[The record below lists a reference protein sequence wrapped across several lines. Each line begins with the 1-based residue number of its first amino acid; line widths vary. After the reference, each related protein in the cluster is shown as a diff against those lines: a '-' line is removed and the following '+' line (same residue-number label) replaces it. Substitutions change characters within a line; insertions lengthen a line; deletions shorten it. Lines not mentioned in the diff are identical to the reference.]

1 MGNDYFIGYA
11 EGNIVSILILLIILG
26 NDWLHNT
33 KQEKQIWF
41 NRTIIAH
48 ILYFTSDIFWAAIL
62 GGQIPKIRVLIIF
75 FNFTNYVLL
84 SLMAFEWFMYMA
96 VSEGMTFW
104 KSKRNRIICRMPMT
118 ISILGIV
125 IAYVIKPYYWI
136 SEAGELNDTYH
147 LLQVAAPAVYLLVA
161 LGLSMRNASKAE
173 TREDKKIFRLIGIYP
188 IAVLLFGILQI
199 LFLNSP
205 AFCFGV
211 TVMLLFFYIQ
221 SMQARISVDAL
232 TRLNNRGQINRY
244 VDQLKYQDNVKI
256 FVMLMDLDHFKQIND
271 TYGHAEGDRA
281 LILAAEALKR
291 TCERFRTPIF
301 LGRYGGDE
309 FTIILQ
315 NPEEKNHP
323 EQLVDV
329 IRENLAKKKEENQLP
344 YALEASIGYEEL
356 RDEKDTMQECMMRAD
371 EKLYADKQS
380 RRIKR

>member
-1 MGNDYFIGYA
+1 MGKDYFFYYA
-11 EGNIVSILILLIILG
+11 EGNFICIMILLIILA
-26 NDWLHNT
+26 NDWVNNT

-48 ILYFTSDIFWAAIL
+48 ILYFTTDIFWSGIL
-62 GGQIPKIRVLIIF
+62 GGQIPKIRFLIMF
-75 FNFTNYVLL
+75 LNLANYVLL
-84 SLMAFEWFMYMA
+84 SYMAYAWFMYMA
-96 VSEGMTFW
+96 VAEGMTFW
-104 KSKRNRIICRMPMT
+104 KNKRNKILCLLPMT
-118 ISILGIV
+118 ISTLAIV
-125 IAYVIKPYYWI
+125 IAYLIKPYFWI
-136 SEAGELNDTYH
+136 NEAGEVNALYSPM
-147 LLQVAAPAVYLLVA
+147 QVAAPAIYLFVA
-161 LGLSMRNASKAE
+161 LGMSMRNASKAE

-188 IAVLLFGILQI
+188 IAVLLFGVLQI
-199 LFLNSP
+199 VALNAP

-221 SMQARISVDAL
+221 SMQTRISVDAL

-244 VDQLKYQDNVKI
+244 VDQLRFQDNVKVY
-256 FVMLMDLDHFKQIND
+256 VMLMDLDHFKQIND

-281 LILAAEALKR
+281 LVLAAEALKR

-323 EQLVDV
+323 EQLMDV
-329 IRENLAKKKEENQLP
+329 IRDNLAKKKEENQLP
-344 YALEASIGYEEL
+344 YALEASIGYDEL

-371 EKLYADKQS
+371 EKLYADKQN